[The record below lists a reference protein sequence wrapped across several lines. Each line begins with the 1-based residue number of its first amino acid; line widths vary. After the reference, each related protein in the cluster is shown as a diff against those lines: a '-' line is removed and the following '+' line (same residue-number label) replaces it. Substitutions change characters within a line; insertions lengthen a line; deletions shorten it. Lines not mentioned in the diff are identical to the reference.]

1 MSTSYY
7 QATEAILYSYSRVTS
22 YVDDLKEKLVEVEK
36 SDWSNVKAIQYDKIN
51 CRVFGISR
59 VTENNALAK
68 VEFIEELDREIIENE
83 KFINDIDKVLKRLG
97 TDEKQIIKLFYL
109 KGFSKEK
116 VMKVLKIKKD
126 KFYTLKNN
134 AVREFSISWFGI
146 KALAE
151 VEVQE

>member
-22 YVDDLKEKLVEVEK
+22 YVDDLREKLVEVEK

-68 VEFIEELDREIIENE
+68 VEFIEELNTEIIENE
-83 KFINDIDKVLKRLG
+83 KFITDIDKVLKRLG
-97 TDEKQIIKLFYL
+97 NDEKQIIKMLYF

-116 VMKVLKIKKD
+116 VMKLLKFKKD
-126 KFYTLKNN
+126 KFYTVRNN
-134 AVREFSISWFGI
+134 AVKEFSVSWFGV
-146 KALAE
+146 KALSE
-151 VEVQE
+151 VEVI